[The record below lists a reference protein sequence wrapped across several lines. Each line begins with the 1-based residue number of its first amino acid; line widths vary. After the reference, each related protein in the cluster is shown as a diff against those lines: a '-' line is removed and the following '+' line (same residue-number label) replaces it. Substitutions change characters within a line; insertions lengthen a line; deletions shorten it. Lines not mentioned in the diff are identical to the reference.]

1 MSSMVWACVVHAF
14 FIWRVLLAVPE
25 RGMLRFNWEILVF
38 YPQVI
43 LMFFL
48 PPGYPFNDEPVNNWK
63 IVGKL
68 VDAFPAS
75 LLYGVAIA
83 LLVNWLVK
91 KFNLNRKQA
100 TH

>member
-1 MSSMVWACVVHAF
+1 MVWGCVVHAF
-14 FIWRVLLAVPE
+14 FIWRVLLALPE
-25 RGMLRFNWEILVF
+25 RGMFRFDWEILVF

-48 PPGYPFNDEPVNNWK
+48 PPGYPFNDEVVNNWK

-83 LLVNWLVK
+83 LLVSWLVK
-91 KFNLNRKQA
+91 KSSLNRKQA
-100 TH
+100 TR